1 VFDQKTRTCTSPVE
15 ANGANAMRLVVS
27 KALHAA
33 ASLALLV
40 KSQVL
45 TTVRQSLH
53 LLSMHLA
60 QIFCPH
66 LTVRIQ
72 KSIAVWSRTAVLLR
86 NAITLHFV
94 RGRPRRFHSV

>member
-1 VFDQKTRTCTSPVE
+1 VR
-15 ANGANAMRLVVS
+15 

-53 LLSMHLA
+53 LLSMHLT

-66 LTVRIQ
+66 LTVRI
-72 KSIAVWSRTAVLLR
+72 
-86 NAITLHFV
+86 
-94 RGRPRRFHSV
+94 